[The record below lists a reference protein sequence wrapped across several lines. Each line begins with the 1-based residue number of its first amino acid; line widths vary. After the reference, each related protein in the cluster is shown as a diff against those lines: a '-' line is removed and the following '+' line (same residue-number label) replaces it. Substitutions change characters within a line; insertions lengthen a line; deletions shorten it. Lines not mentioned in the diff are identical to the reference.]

1 MPPLDRE
8 MAVLGNPVQDLA
20 WFNYLD
26 ATFPEGPGRDR
37 LTWAAV
43 PIARSRSD
51 P

>member
-26 ATFPEGPGRDR
+26 ATFPEGPGRGSPD
-37 LTWAAV
+37 LGGGPHSA
-43 PIARSRSD
+43 I
-51 P
+51 